1 MILYVCTETEKI
13 RTQNV
18 EMRYDAIGAKFTIT
32 WSRVKPTQHEEMSR
46 LFMRSHLANPGLER
60 GAPGWRGVKSWP
72 GYRVNANRDLFVDG
86 LTRAGKP
93 TRVDSQPGL
102 V

>member
-1 MILYVCTETEKI
+1 
-13 RTQNV
+13 
-18 EMRYDAIGAKFTIT
+18 
-32 WSRVKPTQHEEMSR
+32 VK
-46 LFMRSHLANPGLER
+46 G
-60 GAPGWRGVKSWP
+60 WP